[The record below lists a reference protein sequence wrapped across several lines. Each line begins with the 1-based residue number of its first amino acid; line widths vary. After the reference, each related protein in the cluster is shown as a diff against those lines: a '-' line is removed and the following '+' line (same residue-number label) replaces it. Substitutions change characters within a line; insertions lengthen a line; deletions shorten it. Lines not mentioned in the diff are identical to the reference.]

1 MNALEALCKEIDIPE
16 EVAKAVLAYDQQI
29 KYECIKDAMD
39 KLFDREIWDEG
50 RMELQAFLGEDTDG
64 FKMLTCMLRSSLK
77 TREYYKEHN
86 ISEEI
91 FRDTMKCFCRFVK
104 EHKAGYGRYAF
115 DREWWTARQLAG
127 VLFRI
132 GELEYEMRDE
142 EGRHFIELHIPSD
155 TILTREKTGESL
167 RMAKAFFEEKFPAYR
182 SADVECHSWLLSPT
196 LKEVL
201 SPGSHILEFQELF
214 QIQITGQKDTEYMVW
229 VYKRSDWRL
238 EELPEDTSLQ
248 RNLKKYLLAGGAVED
263 ARGKLLT
270 WQQHF

>member
-29 KYECIKDAMD
+29 KFECSKDAMD

-50 RMELQAFLGEDTDG
+50 RMELQAFLGEDPDG

-132 GELEYEMRDE
+132 GELEYEMRAG

-155 TILTREKTGESL
+155 AILTREKTRESL
-167 RMAKAFFEEKFPAYR
+167 RMAKAFFEEKFPAYC

-201 SPGSHILEFQELF
+201 SPGSHILEFQEFF
-214 QIQITGQKDTEYMVW
+214 QIQTTGQKDTEYMVW

-270 WQQHF
+270 W